1 MITLTGTLQVS
12 AQNCLLHCSLGRF
25 VINDSRFQNV
35 ATGKYNGFFEVQKIE
50 ATVLQKSQGQMQ
62 VSLLAIIK
70 EFSLNTMPIHHK
82 PSLRGK
88 TALLNSQLS
97 LFDVEITENQV
108 SQSKR
113 EMPEDESNPSFLS
126 VELDVGIP
134 ETTAITSPVELEM
147 PLAEEK
153 PVFPEI
159 VELDPTLSREQLRK
173 TVAQL
178 QSQGYRFEKSR
189 QLWLKVA

>member
-12 AQNCLLHCSLGRF
+12 TQHCLLHCSLGRF
-25 VINDSRFQNV
+25 VVNDLRFQNI
-35 ATGKYNGFFEVQKIE
+35 ATGKYNGFFEIQKIE

-62 VSLLAIIK
+62 VSLLAVVK
-70 EFSLNTMPIHHK
+70 EFSLNTMPINHK
-82 PSLRGK
+82 PSLKGK
-88 TALLNSQLS
+88 TVLLNSQLS
-97 LFDVEITENQV
+97 LFDEEITEAQV
-108 SQSKR
+108 SHSKR
-113 EMPEDESNPSFLS
+113 EVPVGVGNPSSS
-126 VELDVGIP
+126 VELDAVIP
-134 ETTAITSPVELEM
+134 ETTASTSPVEPEM
-147 PLAEEK
+147 PSTEGKL
-153 PVFPEI
+153 VFPEV